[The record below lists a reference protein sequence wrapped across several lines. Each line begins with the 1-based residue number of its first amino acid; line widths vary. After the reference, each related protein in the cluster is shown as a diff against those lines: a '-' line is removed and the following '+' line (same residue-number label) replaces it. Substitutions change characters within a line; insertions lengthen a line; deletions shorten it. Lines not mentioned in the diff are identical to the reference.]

1 MASDLIPPLWKV
13 PQIFRDRMGE
23 QVGRQ
28 RPMVVD
34 GHLLLVLHA
43 PPKPNENQ
51 RHGRFFW
58 RDPAGQW
65 TSKDRGTGINALNKH
80 LEEYEEVINA
90 LDRLEE
96 KATTSNEYF
105 AILEQLSPVQRS
117 ATNLHQV
124 LQAARKECPGF
135 RELINLRDRAYE
147 IERTAELLLADVKNG
162 LDVAVAKR
170 AEEQSASSHQMSI
183 ASHRLNVL
191 VALFFPLATL
201 MAIFGANLRHG
212 WEDTWPPI
220 PMLVLIALGLVLG
233 GILSLFVTRTPRS
246 N

>member
-1 MASDLIPPLWKV
+1 MAADLIPPLWKV

-28 RPMVVD
+28 RSMVAD

-51 RHGRFFW
+51 RQGRFFW
-58 RDPAGQW
+58 RDVDGQW
-65 TSKDRGTGINALNKH
+65 TSKERGTGVNGLNKH
-80 LEEYEEVINA
+80 LEEYEELIAA

-96 KATTSNEYF
+96 TASSAGEYF
-105 AILEQLSPVQRS
+105 AILEQLSPVQR
-117 ATNLHQV
+117 AARNLHRV
-124 LQAARKECPGF
+124 LQEAREQCPDI
-135 RELINLRDRAYE
+135 RDLINLRDRAYG
-147 IERTAELLLADVKNG
+147 IERTAELLLADVKNA

-170 AEEQSASSHQMSI
+170 AEDQAVSSHRMSVS
-183 ASHRLNVL
+183 SHRLNVL
-191 VALFFPLATL
+191 VAVFFPLATL

-220 PMLVLIALGLVLG
+220 PMLVVIGLGLALG
-233 GILSLFVTRTPRS
+233 GILTMFVTRAPGS
-246 N
+246 

>member
-1 MASDLIPPLWKV
+1 MATDLIPPLWKV

-28 RPMVVD
+28 RPMAAD

-43 PPKPNENQ
+43 PPRPSENQ

-80 LEEYEEVINA
+80 LEEYEEVINK

-96 KATTSNEYF
+96 QATTSHEYF
-105 AILEQLSPVQRS
+105 AILEQLSPVHRA
-117 ATNLHQV
+117 ATNLHNV
-124 LQAARKECPGF
+124 LQAARKECPDF

-147 IERTAELLLADVKNG
+147 IERTAELLLAEVKNA

-183 ASHRLNVL
+183 ASHRLNIL
-191 VALFFPLATL
+191 AAFFFPLATL

-212 WEDTWPPI
+212 WEDVWPPI
-220 PMLVLIALGLVLG
+220 PMLVVLGLGLALG
-233 GILSLFVTRTPRS
+233 GILAVFVTRRARS
-246 N
+246 

>member
-1 MASDLIPPLWKV
+1 MATDLIPPLWKV

-28 RPMVVD
+28 RPMEAD

-43 PPKPNENQ
+43 PPKPNENE

-58 RDPAGQW
+58 RDPQGQW

-80 LEEYEEVINA
+80 LEEYQELINK

-96 KATTSNEYF
+96 QATTSHEYM
-105 AILEQLSPVQRS
+105 AILEQLSPVHRA
-117 ATNLHQV
+117 ATNLHEV
-124 LQAARKECPGF
+124 LQGAREKCPDI

-147 IERTAELLLADVKNG
+147 IERTAELLLADVKNA
-162 LDVAVAKR
+162 LDVIVAKR
-170 AEEQSASSHQMSI
+170 AEEHAAASYQMSI

-191 VALFFPLATL
+191 VAFFFPLATL

-212 WEDTWPPI
+212 WEESWPPI
-220 PMLVLIALGLVLG
+220 PMLVVIGIGLVTG
-233 GILSLFVTRTPRS
+233 GVLSLFVTRRS
-246 N
+246 

>member
-1 MASDLIPPLWKV
+1 MATELIPPLWKV
-13 PQIFRDRMGE
+13 PQMFRDRMGE

-28 RPMVVD
+28 RPMAAE

-58 RDPAGQW
+58 RDPDGQW

-80 LEEYEEVINA
+80 LDEYEELINS

-96 KATTSNEYF
+96 KATTSHEYM
-105 AILEQLSPVQRS
+105 AILEQLSPVHR
-117 ATNLHQV
+117 AVANLHQV
-124 LQAARKECPGF
+124 LQDAREECPEI
-135 RELINLRDRAYE
+135 RELINLRDRGYE
-147 IERTAELLLADVKNG
+147 IERTAELLLVEVKNA
-162 LDVAVAKR
+162 LDVIIAKR
-170 AEEQSASSHQMSI
+170 AEEHAASSHQMSI

-191 VALFFPLATL
+191 VAFFFPLATL

-212 WEDTWPPI
+212 WEDSWPPV
-220 PMLVLIALGLVLG
+220 PMLVVLVIGLVMG
-233 GILSLFVTRTPRS
+233 GLLSLFVTRRS
-246 N
+246 